1 MPQNRRGV
9 QRVYARN
16 KSKII
21 KNINNVN
28 NMPESQNI
36 EYKSSWHEE
45 YLDWICGFANAQGGK
60 IYIGKDNS
68 GNVIGVADYKDLME
82 KIPNKIKNLMGITA
96 EVNLLHEDEK
106 HFIEI
111 IVQPYSVPISLR
123 GRYFYRSGSVKQ
135 ELTGAALNEFL
146 LERLG
151 KKWDSVPVPTVQVED
166 LKPETFNFFKEKGIK
181 SNRLDVESR
190 NDTPIQ
196 VLENLKY
203 VDKNIL
209 NRAAVMLFHPDPE
222 KFVSGAYIKIGFFRT
237 DSDLLFQDEIHG
249 NLFEQIEKTMDFL
262 LTKYTKALISYE
274 ELTRV
279 ETYEYPKDALRE
291 ALLNA
296 VSHKDYTGP
305 YPIQISVYVDKIMI
319 WNYGRLPENWT
330 VEDLL
335 NKHSSQPRNPDIATA
350 FFRSG
355 YVESW
360 GRGMDKM
367 KNLCL
372 EAKIPVPQFSCK
384 GNDFWTIFRKDVYNK
399 EYLSKLGLNERQI
412 DALLYFKSKG
422 KITSSEYAE
431 KYNISDRTARRDLS
445 ELSEGKLLK
454 NEGDNKFSHYVFP

>member
-1 MPQNRRGV
+1 M
-9 QRVYARN
+9 
-16 KSKII
+16 S
-21 KNINNVN
+21 
-28 NMPESQNI
+28 ESQNI
-36 EYKSSWHEE
+36 EYKSSWHED

-60 IYIGKDNS
+60 IYIGKDDD
-68 GNVIGVADYKDLME
+68 GNVIGIADYKDLME
-82 KIPNKIKNLMGITA
+82 KIPNKIKNQLGITA
-96 EVNLLHEDEK
+96 EVNLLQEDGK
-106 HFIEI
+106 HYIEI
-111 IVQPYSVPISLR
+111 VVQPYSVPISLR

-146 LERLG
+146 LERIG
-151 KKWDSVPVPTVQVED
+151 KKWDSVPVPNVQIKD
-166 LKPETFNFFKEKGIK
+166 LKPDTFIFFKEKGIK
-181 SNRLDVESR
+181 SNRIAEDSR
-190 NDTPIQ
+190 NDTPLQ
-196 VLENLKY
+196 VLENLKL
-203 VDKNIL
+203 VDKSLL

-249 NLFEQIEKTMDFL
+249 NLFEQVEKTMDFL

-274 ELTRV
+274 GLTRV

-296 VSHKDYTGP
+296 VAHKDYTGP
-305 YPIQISVYVDKIMI
+305 YPIQISVYADKIMI

-335 NKHSSQPRNPDIATA
+335 DKHSSQPRNPDIATA

-384 GNDFWTIFRKDVYNK
+384 GNDFWTIFRKDIYNK
-399 EYLSKLGLNERQI
+399 EDLSKLGLNDRQI
-412 DALLYFKSKG
+412 DALLFFKAKG
-422 KITSSEYAE
+422 EITSSEYAE

-445 ELSEGKLLK
+445 EVTEKELLK
-454 NEGDNKFSHYVFP
+454 NEGDNKLSRYIFP

>member
-1 MPQNRRGV
+1 
-9 QRVYARN
+9 
-16 KSKII
+16 
-21 KNINNVN
+21 
-28 NMPESQNI
+28 MPEQQNI
-36 EYKSSWHEE
+36 EYKSSWHED

-60 IYIGKDNS
+60 IYIGKDDS
-68 GNVIGVADYKDLME
+68 GNVVGVTDYKDLME
-82 KIPNKIKNLMGITA
+82 KIPNKIKNLLGITT
-96 EVNLLHEDEK
+96 EVNLLQEDDK
-106 HFIEI
+106 HYIEI
-111 IVQPYSVPISLR
+111 VVMPYSVPISLR

-146 LERLG
+146 LERIG
-151 KKWDSVPVPTVQVED
+151 KKWDSVPVPTVQIED
-166 LKPETFNFFKEKGIK
+166 LKSETFTFFKEKGIK
-181 SNRLDVESR
+181 SGRIAEDSR
-190 NDTPIQ
+190 NDTPLQ
-196 VLENLKY
+196 VLENLKL
-203 VDKNIL
+203 VDKTLL

-249 NLFEQIEKTMDFL
+249 NLFEQVEKTMDFL

-274 ELTRV
+274 GLTRV

-305 YPIQISVYVDKIMI
+305 YPIQISVYADKIMI

-355 YVESW
+355 YVEAW
-360 GRGMDKM
+360 GKGMDNM
-367 KNLCL
+367 KDLCL

-384 GNDFWTIFRKDVYNK
+384 GNDFWTIFRKDIYNK

-412 DALLYFKSKG
+412 DALVYFKSKG
-422 KITSSEYAE
+422 EITSSEYAA

-445 ELSEGKLLK
+445 ELAEKKLLR
-454 NEGDNKFSHYVFP
+454 NEGDTKVSKYTFS

>member
-1 MPQNRRGV
+1 M
-9 QRVYARN
+9 
-16 KSKII
+16 S
-21 KNINNVN
+21 
-28 NMPESQNI
+28 ESQNI
-36 EYKSSWHEE
+36 EYKSSWHDD

-60 IYIGKDNS
+60 IYIGKDDN

-82 KIPNKIKNLMGITA
+82 KIPNKIKNQLGITA
-96 EVNLLHEDEK
+96 EVNLLQEDGK
-106 HFIEI
+106 HYIEI
-111 IVQPYSVPISLR
+111 VVQPYSVPISLR

-135 ELTGAALNEFL
+135 ELTGAALNEFML
-146 LERLG
+146 KRIG
-151 KKWDSVPVPTVQVED
+151 KKWDGVPVPNVTVED
-166 LKPETFNFFKEKGIK
+166 LKADTFTFFKEKGIK
-181 SNRLDVESR
+181 SGRIDEASR
-190 NDTPIQ
+190 NDTPLQ
-196 VLENLKY
+196 VLENLKLVENNY
-203 VDKNIL
+203 L

-249 NLFEQIEKTMDFL
+249 NLFEQVEKTVDFL

-274 ELTRV
+274 GLTRV

-291 ALLNA
+291 AVLNA
-296 VSHKDYTGP
+296 IAHKDYTGP
-305 YPIQISVYVDKIMI
+305 YPIQISVYPDKIMI

-335 NKHSSQPRNPDIATA
+335 DKHSSQPRNPDIATA

-384 GNDFWTIFRKDVYNK
+384 GNDFWTVFRKDIYNK
-399 EYLSKLGLNERQI
+399 EDLSKLGLNDRQI
-412 DALLYFKSKG
+412 DALLFFKSKG
-422 KITSSEYAE
+422 EITSSEYAE

-445 ELSEGKLLK
+445 ELTENKLLK
-454 NEGDNKFSHYVFP
+454 NVETNNLSFKI

>member
-1 MPQNRRGV
+1 
-9 QRVYARN
+9 
-16 KSKII
+16 
-21 KNINNVN
+21 
-28 NMPESQNI
+28 MPESQNI
-36 EYKSSWHEE
+36 EYKSSWHDD

-60 IYIGKDNS
+60 IYIGKDDN

-82 KIPNKIKNLMGITA
+82 KIPNKIKNQLGITA
-96 EVNLLHEDEK
+96 EVNLLQEDGK
-106 HFIEI
+106 HYIEI
-111 IVQPYSVPISLR
+111 VVQPYSVPISLR

-135 ELTGAALNEFL
+135 ELTGAALNEFML
-146 LERLG
+146 KRIG
-151 KKWDSVPVPTVQVED
+151 KKWDGVPVPNVTVED
-166 LKPETFNFFKEKGIK
+166 LKADTFTFFKEKGIK
-181 SNRLDVESR
+181 SGRIDEASR
-190 NDTPIQ
+190 NDTPLQ
-196 VLENLKY
+196 VLENLKLVENNY
-203 VDKNIL
+203 L

-249 NLFEQIEKTMDFL
+249 NLFEQVEKTVDFL

-274 ELTRV
+274 GLTRV

-291 ALLNA
+291 AVLNA
-296 VSHKDYTGP
+296 VAHKDYTGP
-305 YPIQISVYVDKIMI
+305 YPIQISVYPDKIMI

-335 NKHSSQPRNPDIATA
+335 DKHSSQPRNPDIATA

-384 GNDFWTIFRKDVYNK
+384 GNDFWTVFRKDIYNK
-399 EYLSKLGLNERQI
+399 EDLSKLGLNDRQI
-412 DALLYFKSKG
+412 DALLFFKSKG
-422 KITSSEYAE
+422 EITSSEYAE

-445 ELSEGKLLK
+445 ELTENKLLK
-454 NEGDNKFSHYVFP
+454 NEGDTNHSKYVFP